1 MSIQMP
7 YLPYE
12 VSDKIFSYVRTSI
25 PIINKHDLKQKRE
38 IYVDKINIIKRWY
51 KKNKIESQMPILFL
65 SEMENFDKWYII
77 RLYMKFYPK
86 LDLYDWPIYY
96 LKRFNNIPNMVSDYG
111 SHIEDNIVNYRYS
124 TKAYNVFKFMQK
136 ISKND
141 IIKTGF

>member
-1 MSIQMP
+1 MSNQQP

-25 PIINKHDLKQKRE
+25 PIINKHDLRQKRE

-51 KKNKIESQMPILFL
+51 KKNKIESKMPILFL

-96 LKRFNNIPNMVSDYG
+96 LKIFNNIPNMVSDYG
-111 SHIEDNIVNYRYS
+111 VPSEDNIVNYRYS
-124 TKAYNVFKFMQK
+124 TKAYDVFKFMQK